1 MTSQD
6 TTPPE
11 FAATAEALR
20 LYSLHGSFSL
30 FTLTCLLH
38 RADPAKVTEVTTF
51 EWAMY
56 ERKLG
61 GGTFVR
67 TGTASQAAYLARL
80 TYTPEVILGDL
91 IGGTVKR
98 LQTAA
103 CQVDLK
109 AHVTREKAAQL
120 ADLLGMELPPEIGL
134 TFPAKAP
141 EPAPAST
148 TTMPGISAPP
158 AWRIKDVKRARG
170 YTMGLINVLRAAQR
184 AGEPRPSA
192 RDVLEA
198 WRSNRPPEIN
208 QVLQDGFNYYDAA
221 GNIKATT
228 IEALSKAIKRLT
240 N

>member
-61 GGTFVR
+61 EGTFVR

-80 TYTPEVILGDL
+80 TYTPEAILGDL

-148 TTMPGISAPP
+148 TTDSPDAPP
-158 AWRIKDVKRARG
+158 KLEEKPVATSERNSLLVIIAVLCKEAKMEYTRHAKTAALIADTAEKMGLAIGESTIEGHLKKIPDALRAR
-170 YTMGLINVLRAAQR
+170 M
-184 AGEPRPSA
+184 
-192 RDVLEA
+192 
-198 WRSNRPPEIN
+198 
-208 QVLQDGFNYYDAA
+208 
-221 GNIKATT
+221 K
-228 IEALSKAIKRLT
+228 
-240 N
+240 